1 MHQIAALGP
10 KVTNCRTGKKR
21 QIKSLLW
28 AQGSVLCLLRSQR
41 PSHVSVCYACDC
53 SCLFLFACDSF
64 LSWTI
69 QNTSITLY
77 MTPIFMQV
85 VNQGK
90 KTSFLSFL
98 WLGLRSMNSSFFFFL
113 IKYYKALGGNNF
125 ILPQPVSLLDSL
137 QVEIHTREQGFFLWD
152 PLTPKLGVHGWAPWA
167 ELGAAHPITCC
178 AYGHLVGA
186 GWGRVRG
193 STHWPGTPSPMGA
206 GCLLC
211 KTSIHQRANLLKV

>member
-98 WLGLRSMNSSFFFFL
+98 WLGLRSMNSSFFFSD
-113 IKYYKALGGNNF
+113 K
-125 ILPQPVSLLDSL
+125 ILQSIRGQQFYSPPACIPPWLLASRNP
-137 QVEIHTREQGFFLWD
+137 HTRAGFFLVGSTDSKTWG
-152 PLTPKLGVHGWAPWA
+152 PWLGSMGRAGCCSPHNLLCLWTPW
-167 ELGAAHPITCC
+167 
-178 AYGHLVGA
+178 
-186 GWGRVRG
+186 WGRGGGVRG